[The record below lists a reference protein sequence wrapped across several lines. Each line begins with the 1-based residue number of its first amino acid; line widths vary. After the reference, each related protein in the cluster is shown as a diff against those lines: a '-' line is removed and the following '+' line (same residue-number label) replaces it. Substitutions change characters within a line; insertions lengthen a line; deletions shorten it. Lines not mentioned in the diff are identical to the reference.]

1 MKANSA
7 PASIANGRWIQ
18 IGKPRTAKPTTTTT
32 TIPGDDDADDD
43 ADDDS
48 DDDDWYPDDDA
59 TDDDSDDDDELPV
72 RVKYSVIL
80 QEEDDFM
87 DE

>member
-1 MKANSA
+1 MDGYETYHEIHAFDVS
-7 PASIANGRWIQ
+7 
-18 IGKPRTAKPTTTTT
+18 
-32 TIPGDDDADDD
+32 
-43 ADDDS
+43 DDDS
-48 DDDDWYPDDDA
+48 D
-59 TDDDSDDDDELPV
+59 DDDDELPV

>member
-1 MKANSA
+1 MDGYETYQEIHAF
-7 PASIANGRWIQ
+7 
-18 IGKPRTAKPTTTTT
+18 
-32 TIPGDDDADDD
+32 DV
-43 ADDDS
+43 S
-48 DDDDWYPDDDA
+48 DDDD
-59 TDDDSDDDDELPV
+59 DDDDELPV

>member
-1 MKANSA
+1 MDGYETYQEIHAF
-7 PASIANGRWIQ
+7 
-18 IGKPRTAKPTTTTT
+18 
-32 TIPGDDDADDD
+32 DV
-43 ADDDS
+43 S
-48 DDDDWYPDDDA
+48 DDDW
-59 TDDDSDDDDELPV
+59 DDDSDDDDELPV

>member
-1 MKANSA
+1 MDGYETYQEIHAFDVS
-7 PASIANGRWIQ
+7 
-18 IGKPRTAKPTTTTT
+18 
-32 TIPGDDDADDD
+32 
-43 ADDDS
+43 
-48 DDDDWYPDDDA
+48 
-59 TDDDSDDDDELPV
+59 DDDSDDDDELPV

>member
-1 MKANSA
+1 MDGYETYQEIHVFNV
-7 PASIANGRWIQ
+7 
-18 IGKPRTAKPTTTTT
+18 T
-32 TIPGDDDADDD
+32 
-43 ADDDS
+43 
-48 DDDDWYPDDDA
+48 DDDD
-59 TDDDSDDDDELPV
+59 DDDDELPV

>member
-1 MKANSA
+1 MDGYETYQE
-7 PASIANGRWIQ
+7 IHVF
-18 IGKPRTAKPTTTTT
+18 
-32 TIPGDDDADDD
+32 DV
-43 ADDDS
+43 S
-48 DDDDWYPDDDA
+48 DDDDDDE
-59 TDDDSDDDDELPV
+59 ELPV

>member
-1 MKANSA
+1 MDGYETYQEIHAFDVS
-7 PASIANGRWIQ
+7 
-18 IGKPRTAKPTTTTT
+18 
-32 TIPGDDDADDD
+32 
-43 ADDDS
+43 DDDS
-48 DDDDWYPDDDA
+48 
-59 TDDDSDDDDELPV
+59 DDDELPV

>member
-1 MKANSA
+1 MDGFETYQE
-7 PASIANGRWIQ
+7 IH
-18 IGKPRTAKPTTTTT
+18 TF
-32 TIPGDDDADDD
+32 DV
-43 ADDDS
+43 S
-48 DDDDWYPDDDA
+48 DD
-59 TDDDSDDDDELPV
+59 DDDDELPV

>member
-1 MKANSA
+1 MDGFETYQE
-7 PASIANGRWIQ
+7 IH
-18 IGKPRTAKPTTTTT
+18 TF
-32 TIPGDDDADDD
+32 DV
-43 ADDDS
+43 S
-48 DDDDWYPDDDA
+48 DDD
-59 TDDDSDDDDELPV
+59 DDDDELPV